1 MTQEEIT
8 VTERNKPLGNA
19 SVLVIETNNTKTDSN
34 SEHSLRLHSLIE
46 RHTVECITVSRPN
59 SPLNEALWNFCVV
72 LQACIHKQERRGR
85 SHFSSNVTI
94 SSHMSKIK

>member
-34 SEHSLRLHSLIE
+34 SEHALIE

>member
-1 MTQEEIT
+1 MTQKEIT
-8 VTERNKPLGNA
+8 VTECNKSLGNA

-34 SEHSLRLHSLIE
+34 SEHALIE
-46 RHTVECITVSRPN
+46 RHTVERITVSRPN